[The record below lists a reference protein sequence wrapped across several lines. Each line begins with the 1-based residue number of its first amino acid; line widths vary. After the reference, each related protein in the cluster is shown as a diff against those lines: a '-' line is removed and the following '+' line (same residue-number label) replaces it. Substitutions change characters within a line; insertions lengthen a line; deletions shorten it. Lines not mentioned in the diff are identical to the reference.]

1 MPGSS
6 GPSEHTSPRS
16 RRLGE
21 DRIRIAHFLWGRCNP
36 ESANGIDKTVY
47 YLAREQ
53 AAAGQEVAIFSI
65 NDKPPI
71 PVPGC
76 EVKSYPVRRFP
87 LAFVKGRLRDLL
99 VLRSPLN
106 LPPSLRDDLIQWN
119 PSMVHFHF
127 VHLPQAIML
136 ARRVR
141 KRGIPYCVTPHGG
154 LAVEGQRRGRLG
166 KKAFGLLFER
176 RYLNRAAFIH
186 AISTEDV
193 EGTRAYGAR
202 NRFVIAPNCIDPDIM
217 PPDVDGTL
225 IRRRIPSVAGKRLFT
240 YVGRLDPQQKGLDLL
255 LRAWA
260 GLPSRDR
267 CSLVLVG
274 PDWRGGRAQLEG
286 ISNELGIADSV
297 WFFGPVAGK
306 DRWDVLAGSDVFV
319 HPSRWEAGVPFAVL
333 EAMLAAKPLLLTARA
348 DPTGLV
354 AQNGTGLVVPPI
366 ENDIRDALVQLV
378 DAEAGQLQRLGLS
391 ARDLVEREF
400 RWDRTS
406 ERLLKAYQEASTSA
420 W

>member
-1 MPGSS
+1 MSGSR
-6 GPSEHTSPRS
+6 GPFAHTIPRH
-16 RRLGE
+16 RRLEEGQ
-21 DRIRIAHFLWGRCNP
+21 IRIAHFLWGRCNP

-53 AAAGQEVAIFSI
+53 AAAGQKVAIFSI

-99 VLRSPLN
+99 VLRSPFN

-141 KRGIPYCVTPHGG
+141 ERGIPYCVTPHGG
-154 LAVEGQRRGRLG
+154 LAVEAQRRGRLG

-176 RYLNRAAFIH
+176 PYLNGAAFIH
-186 AISTEDV
+186 AISTADV

-202 NRFVIAPNCIDPDIM
+202 NRFVIAPNGIDADVM

-225 IRRRIPSVAGKRLFT
+225 ISRRIPAVAGKRLFT
-240 YVGRLDPQQKGLDLL
+240 YMGRIDPQQKGLDLL

-260 GLPSRDR
+260 GLPSRGR
-267 CSLVLVG
+267 SGLVLVG

-297 WFFGPVAGK
+297 WFFGPVSGK
-306 DRWDVLAGSDVFV
+306 DKWDVLGSSDVFV

-333 EAMLAAKPLLLTARA
+333 EAMLAAKPLLLTAPA

-354 AQNGTGLVVPPI
+354 VRSEAGSVVLPA
-366 ENDIRDALVQLV
+366 EDDIRGALIQLV
-378 DAEAGQLQRLGLS
+378 DAEADQLHLHGLA
-391 ARDLVEREF
+391 ARDLVDREF

-406 ERLLKAYQEASTSA
+406 ERLLNAYQEASTSA